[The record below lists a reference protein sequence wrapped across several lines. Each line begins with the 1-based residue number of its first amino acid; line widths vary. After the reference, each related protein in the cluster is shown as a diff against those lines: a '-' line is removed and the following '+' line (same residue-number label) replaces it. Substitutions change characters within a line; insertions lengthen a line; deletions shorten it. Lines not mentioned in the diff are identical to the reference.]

1 MTPKVKTILTV
12 CGIVAMFP
20 ILTLLLIL
28 LRDYL
33 NIIIIVITFSSC
45 LGIFC
50 YGMYEVLYEEFN
62 RRNRIHEELYHGKS
76 AEVRRWL
83 DFFLTYFGDKELK

>member
-12 CGIVAMFP
+12 CGIVVMFP

-33 NIIIIVITFSSC
+33 NIIFIVITFSSC

-50 YGMYEVLYEEFN
+50 YGMYEVLYEEYTK
-62 RRNRIHEELYHGKS
+62 RHKVHEMLYHGKS
-76 AEVRRWL
+76 KEYAKRL
-83 DFFLTYFGDKELK
+83 DFYLDYFGVGEYK